1 MVLHLH
7 IIVTVSTME
16 PIHRVFVVSLL
27 LAVLAMLPLRALA
40 VSVVTLLPRL
50 PMWTLVLPSAKQ
62 LKTGTHRRSG
72 WGNTVDENKVNHR
85 EAVRDDIAV
94 VKNISSLTC

>member
-1 MVLHLH
+1 M
-7 IIVTVSTME
+7 
-16 PIHRVFVVSLL
+16 
-27 LAVLAMLPLRALA
+27 
-40 VSVVTLLPRL
+40 
-50 PMWTLVLPSAKQ
+50 LPSAKQ